1 MSKSYVFE
9 TGDETQ
15 LIVEIGVNSTG
26 AAVITTKHPKYL
38 TPYEE
43 PDLDAIR
50 NEAYEKGVQDTKQ
63 HWVDAP
69 RSCAYKLGYENGLND
84 AWDAARKI
92 VLSRED
98 GGLFEYEARKSVF
111 GCGNYMALKNYSA
124 SEAVKKIR
132 QYGQDQE
139 EQIQVGDEVVFYNGE
154 KCVVTV
160 VEDGQAAEVMDK
172 GGFSMRM
179 DDGLRNSM
187 KKTGRHFP
195 EIVEVFKKMNGES

>member
-26 AAVITTKHPKYL
+26 AAIITTHHASFL

-43 PDLDAIR
+43 PDLDAVR

-132 QYGQDQE
+132 QYGQEQE

-160 VEDGQAAEVMDK
+160 VGDGQAAEVMDK
-172 GGFSMRM
+172 GGFLMRM

-195 EIVEVFKKMNGES
+195 EIVEVFKKMNEES

>member
-1 MSKSYVFE
+1 MSKNYILE

-15 LIVEIGVNSTG
+15 LILEIGVNSAG
-26 AAVITTKHPKYL
+26 ATVITTHHASYL

-43 PDLDAIR
+43 PDLDAVR

-69 RSCAYKLGYENGLND
+69 RSCAYKFGYENGLND

-132 QYGQDQE
+132 QYGQEQE

-160 VEDGQAAEVMDK
+160 VGDGQAAEVMDK